1 MSFGRWKLAASSLCW
16 LTLVLC
22 QIGSVAALERL
33 QASAEGVVDEARL
46 REELATAVQQ
56 NPDLRGSWA
65 KVIVEQDK
73 SLRVVL
79 VVDSA
84 PAVGTRQEKILREL
98 VRKIA
103 GRDFD
108 NFGETEKLPVGSLL
122 AKIVTQS
129 EDDPRL
135 AGVRILDAHFYP
147 REGLAGQLF
156 LKLNGS
162 ISNLDQAEILRTL
175 CNEKLVPLV
184 MGTET
189 SSPSIV
195 VDTDPATSTG
205 ESNVGLV
212 VRPLSSIAAS
222 MSFVTGMDAFVQQ
235 DYNKALAYLTYAG
248 QDDPRRDEIKYWRVA
263 ALIALDQHDR
273 ARDIVRKLTP
283 PNRSKVPYFSSH
295 VLSSL
300 ERINGPVRTPI
311 RQQLDAMVREAIS
324 GHSS

>member
-1 MSFGRWKLAASSLCW
+1 MSFGRWKLAALSLCW

-22 QIGSVAALERL
+22 HVGSVAALERL
-33 QASAEGVVDEARL
+33 QESAEGVVDEAKL
-46 REELATAVQQ
+46 REELAAAVQQ

-65 KVIVEQDK
+65 KVVVEQDK
-73 SLRVVL
+73 SLRVIL

-84 PAVGTRQEKILREL
+84 RAVGSRQEKKLQEL

-103 GRDFD
+103 GRDFND
-108 NFGETEKLPVGSLL
+108 FGETEKLPVGALL
-122 AKIVTQS
+122 AKIVTQT

-135 AGVRILDAHFYP
+135 AGVRVLDAHFYP
-147 REGLAGQLF
+147 REGLPGQLF
-156 LKLNGS
+156 LKLNGT
-162 ISNLDQAEILRTL
+162 ISNLDQTEILRTL

-184 MGTET
+184 MGTEI
-189 SSPSIV
+189 SPSIV
-195 VDTDPATSTG
+195 VDTDPVTSTG

-212 VRPLSSIAAS
+212 VRPPSSSAAS
-222 MSFVTGMDAFVQQ
+222 MSFVTGMEAFIQQ
-235 DYNKALAYLTYAG
+235 DYNKALAYLTYAA
-248 QDDPRRDEIKYWRVA
+248 QDDPRRDEIKYWRIA

-273 ARDIVRKLTP
+273 AREIVRKLTP

-300 ERINGPVRTPI
+300 ERINGPIRTPI
-311 RQQLDAMVREAIS
+311 RQQLDMMVREAIS